1 METGEGLNCVKDHI
15 YVAQKGVKLHDNDQ
29 ETQEDDNME
38 IVVFGVNAR
47 PAVAAETPST
57 HVGREAPT
65 PLGRETRSP
74 PNGQYV
80 TTPHLIFSFA
90 VVAVEKNFNDL

>member
-38 IVVFGVNAR
+38 IVDSGQPHATDVYCASPHCRLEGSTLL
-47 PAVAAETPST
+47 AAWS
-57 HVGREAPT
+57 VKG
-65 PLGRETRSP
+65 SS
-74 PNGQYV
+74 QW
-80 TTPHLIFSFA
+80 
-90 VVAVEKNFNDL
+90 